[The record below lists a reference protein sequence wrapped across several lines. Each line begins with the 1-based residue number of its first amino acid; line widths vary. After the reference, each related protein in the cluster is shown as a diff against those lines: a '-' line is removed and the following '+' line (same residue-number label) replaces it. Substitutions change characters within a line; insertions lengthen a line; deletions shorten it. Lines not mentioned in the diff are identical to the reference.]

1 MADETIGIDIIL
13 NAGEAA
19 TSVKELRQSIKDL
32 QGAALKAGAE
42 GNDALASKF
51 TAAAGKARDRVADLN
66 KEINVLQD
74 TGSKLGAL
82 TAVGRNLAGGFAAAA
97 GASVLFG
104 NSQKD
109 VQEQIAKVQ
118 AATALLAGVQELA
131 DVGKQIRLVKIIA
144 LEKIETAQKY
154 LQIQAEEGGIIARNL
169 AAAAQWALNA
179 AMAANP
185 IGAVIVVVAA
195 LAVGLYALVTSTD
208 EAAEAAKKHADQLK
222 LYYKVQDEVVK
233 NLKEQQKLRAGGVN
247 DIEREIEVLKAAG
260 ASKEE
265 IYKKEQQLL
274 DKKIGDMR
282 VIAAVRVL
290 SADELN
296 ELADLNNKK
305 KVLKANFD
313 RENKESEEK
322 NKKEKEQK
330 NKEGKEKQEAL
341 DKEAAEK
348 ELSLRQQL
356 AQSIV
361 NSIADEREKEI
372 ANAQLSFRN
381 RYDAIVGN
389 GQTEIALRAQIK
401 EEERV
406 AMLALDTKFELQDA
420 EKKKAAEEKEKAE
433 KEKAKVASDKEKAD
447 EKKKAEDKIKLEMAV
462 RDAKITIAQN
472 TLTSL
477 GAIAKI
483 AGLNGQAALNFQKT
497 LALAQIGIDTATA
510 ISGLTRI
517 SFSPTHADN
526 LLNPLAPYL
535 KLAAGI
541 TSILGSMA
549 SAKALLSGS
558 GGAAPIMPSFDA
570 GGGGGGGSAPL
581 TPTSSNVGNTS
592 TTISESG
599 QVVAPMVVKAY
610 VVESEM
616 TQSQLHVKS
625 IVDKSQFP

>member
-195 LAVGLYALVTSTD
+195 LAVGLYALVKSTD
-208 EAAEAAKKHADQLK
+208 EAAEASKKHADQLK
-222 LYYKVQDEVVK
+222 LYYKVNEQVVK
-233 NLKEQQKLRAGGVN
+233 NLKEEQILRANGVN

-265 IYKKEQQLL
+265 IYNKEQQLL
-274 DKKIGDMR
+274 DKKIGDRR
-282 VIAAVRVL
+282 VIAAVRVM

-296 ELADLNNKK
+296 ELSDLNNQK
-305 KVLKANFD
+305 KVLEAKYLKELQDERNQKA
-313 RENKESEEK
+313 EEEK
-322 NKKEKEQK
+322 KKRDEKHQQELKDRKDIKEKIAALELDLEFSIEKTNKDKKEKDQKAKDDEMTNAIVDSNKKYEQAAK
-330 NKEGKEKQEAL
+330 TEKTIYDNKKLIDAQTLKDE
-341 DKEAAEK
+341 
-348 ELSLRQQL
+348 
-356 AQSIV
+356 QSI
-361 NSIADEREKEI
+361 
-372 ANAQLSFRN
+372 
-381 RYDAIVGN
+381 
-389 GQTEIALRAQIK
+389 
-401 EEERV
+401 
-406 AMLALDTKFELQDA
+406 
-420 EKKKAAEEKEKAE
+420 
-433 KEKAKVASDKEKAD
+433 
-447 EKKKAEDKIKLEMAV
+447 
-462 RDAKITIAQN
+462 RDAKLNIAQQTLN
-472 TLTSL
+472 GLTSL
-477 GAIAKI
+477 SKL
-483 AGLNGQAALNFQKT
+483 AGLKGKEAENLQK
-497 LALAQIGIDTATA
+497 ALAVVQIAIDTAKA
-510 ISGLTRI
+510 ISSTIAGATV
-517 SFSPTHADN
+517 A
-526 LLNPLAPYL
+526 A
-535 KLAAGI
+535 AAGGPAAPFLMVSYI
-541 TSILGSMA
+541 TSGIASVLGAMA
-549 SAKALLSGS
+549 SAKAALSSAGSSPAPDPSINVPGVS
-558 GGAAPIMPSFDA
+558 GGT
-570 GGGGGGGSAPL
+570 SAPL

>member
-195 LAVGLYALVTSTD
+195 LAVGLYALVKSTD
-208 EAAEAAKKHADQLK
+208 EAAEASKKHADQLK
-222 LYYKVQDEVVK
+222 LYYKVNEQVVK
-233 NLKEQQKLRAGGVN
+233 NLKEEQILRANGVN

-265 IYKKEQQLL
+265 IYNKEQQLL
-274 DKKIGDMR
+274 DKKIGDRR
-282 VIAAVRVL
+282 VIAAVRVM

-296 ELADLNNKK
+296 ELSDLNNQK
-305 KVLKANFD
+305 KVLEAKYLKELQDERNQKA
-313 RENKESEEK
+313 EEEK
-322 NKKEKEQK
+322 KKRDEKHQQELKDRKDIKEKIAALELDLEFSIEKTNKDKKEKDQKAKDDEMTNAIVDSNKKYEQAAK
-330 NKEGKEKQEAL
+330 TEKTIYDNKKLINAQTLKDE
-341 DKEAAEK
+341 
-348 ELSLRQQL
+348 
-356 AQSIV
+356 QSI
-361 NSIADEREKEI
+361 
-372 ANAQLSFRN
+372 
-381 RYDAIVGN
+381 
-389 GQTEIALRAQIK
+389 
-401 EEERV
+401 
-406 AMLALDTKFELQDA
+406 
-420 EKKKAAEEKEKAE
+420 
-433 KEKAKVASDKEKAD
+433 
-447 EKKKAEDKIKLEMAV
+447 
-462 RDAKITIAQN
+462 RDAKLNIAQQTLN
-472 TLTSL
+472 GLTSL
-477 GAIAKI
+477 SKL
-483 AGLNGQAALNFQKT
+483 AGLKGKEAENLQK
-497 LALAQIGIDTATA
+497 ALAVVQIAIDTAKA
-510 ISGLTRI
+510 ISSTIAGAT
-517 SFSPTHADN
+517 A
-526 LLNPLAPYL
+526 AA
-535 KLAAGI
+535 AAGGPAAPFLMVSYI
-541 TSILGSMA
+541 TSGIASVLGAMA
-549 SAKALLSGS
+549 SAKAALSSAGSSPAPDPSINVPGVS
-558 GGAAPIMPSFDA
+558 GGT
-570 GGGGGGGSAPL
+570 SAPL

>member
-208 EAAEAAKKHADQLK
+208 HAAESAKNHTDHLKRQSAALK
-222 LYYKVQDEVVK
+222 EVLK
-233 NLKEQQKLRAGGVN
+233 NLKEEQELAKDGVKN
-247 DIEREIEVLKAAG
+247 LERENELLKASG
-260 ASKEE
+260 ASKKD
-265 IYKKEQQLL
+265 IYES
-274 DKKIGDMR
+274 DKKI
-282 VIAAVRVL
+282 VEQKIKELTVQYAAIQTVRNL
-290 SADELN
+290 SVEEIN
-296 ELADLNNKK
+296 VKTDLYNKL
-305 KVLKANFD
+305 KVLEAAYLKD
-313 RENKESEEK
+313 IQDQKDKDKEISDKKEET
-322 NKKEKEQK
+322 KKEKEKQIEK
-330 NKEGKEKQEAL
+330 DRKERIEISNKEISDAQIAADEANGKLTDEKYIADQQEQSKRDQEDITKHIDQILKKRAL
-341 DKEAAEK
+341 DKK
-348 ELSLRQQL
+348 E
-356 AQSIV
+356 
-361 NSIADEREKEI
+361 
-372 ANAQLSFRN
+372 
-381 RYDAIVGN
+381 
-389 GQTEIALRAQIK
+389 
-401 EEERV
+401 
-406 AMLALDTKFELQDA
+406 
-420 EKKKAAEEKEKAE
+420 
-433 KEKAKVASDKEKAD
+433 
-447 EKKKAEDKIKLEMAV
+447 AEDKLKLETTI
-462 RDAKITIAQN
+462 RDAKLNIAQQTLN
-472 TLTSL
+472 GLTSL
-477 GAIAKI
+477 SKL
-483 AGLNGQAALNFQKT
+483 AGLKGKEAENLQK
-497 LALAQIGIDTATA
+497 ALAVVQIAIDTAKA
-510 ISGLTRI
+510 ISSTIAGAT
-517 SFSPTHADN
+517 A
-526 LLNPLAPYL
+526 AA
-535 KLAAGI
+535 AAGGPAAPFLMVSYI
-541 TSILGSMA
+541 TSGIASVLGAMA
-549 SAKALLSGS
+549 SAKAALSSAGSSPAPDPSINVPGVS
-558 GGAAPIMPSFDA
+558 GGT
-570 GGGGGGGSAPL
+570 SAPL

>member
-19 TSVKELRQSIKDL
+19 TSVKELRQNIKDL
-32 QGAALKAGAE
+32 QAAALKAGAE

-195 LAVGLYALVTSTD
+195 LAVGLYALATSTD
-208 EAAEAAKKHADQLK
+208 HAAESAKNHTDHLKRQSAALK
-222 LYYKVQDEVVK
+222 EVLK
-233 NLKEQQKLRAGGVN
+233 NLKEEQELAKDGVKN
-247 DIEREIEVLKAAG
+247 LERENELLKASG
-260 ASKEE
+260 ASKKD
-265 IYKKEQQLL
+265 IYES
-274 DKKIGDMR
+274 DKKIVEQKIKDIT
-282 VIAAVRVL
+282 VQYAAIQTVRNL
-290 SADELN
+290 SVEEIN
-296 ELADLNNKK
+296 IKTDLYNKL
-305 KVLKANFD
+305 KVLQAAYLKGLRDDAD
-313 RENKESEEK
+313 AEEEK
-322 NKKEKEQK
+322 NKKIEEGKKAEALKKRKELIIEIAKVEIDLQDSIDKTEKDKKDKEQK
-330 NKEGKEKQEAL
+330 AKDDEMTNAVVAADKKIQFAAKTEKTIYDNKKLL
-341 DKEAAEK
+341 DAQTLKDE
-348 ELSLRQQL
+348 
-356 AQSIV
+356 QSI
-361 NSIADEREKEI
+361 
-372 ANAQLSFRN
+372 
-381 RYDAIVGN
+381 
-389 GQTEIALRAQIK
+389 
-401 EEERV
+401 
-406 AMLALDTKFELQDA
+406 
-420 EKKKAAEEKEKAE
+420 
-433 KEKAKVASDKEKAD
+433 
-447 EKKKAEDKIKLEMAV
+447 
-462 RDAKITIAQN
+462 RDAKLNIAQQTLN
-472 TLTSL
+472 GLTSL
-477 GAIAKI
+477 SKL
-483 AGLNGQAALNFQKT
+483 AGLKGKEAENLQKG
-497 LALAQIGIDTATA
+497 LAIVQIAIDTAKA
-510 ISGLTRI
+510 ISSTIAGAT
-517 SFSPTHADN
+517 A
-526 LLNPLAPYL
+526 AA
-535 KLAAGI
+535 AAGGPAAPFLMVSYI
-541 TSILGSMA
+541 TSGIATVLGAMA
-549 SAKALLSGS
+549 SAKAALSSAGS
-558 GGAAPIMPSFDA
+558 SPAADPSINVP
-570 GGGGGGGSAPL
+570 GVSGGGGSAPL
-581 TPTSSNVGNTS
+581 TPTSSNAGNTS

-616 TQSQLHVKS
+616 TQTQLHVKS
-625 IVDKSQFP
+625 IVDKAQFP

>member
-195 LAVGLYALVTSTD
+195 LAVGLYALVKSTD
-208 EAAEAAKKHADQLK
+208 EAAEASKKHADQLK
-222 LYYKVQDEVVK
+222 LYYKVNEQVVK
-233 NLKEQQKLRAGGVN
+233 NLKEEQILRANGVN

-265 IYKKEQQLL
+265 IYNKEQQLL
-274 DKKIGDMR
+274 DKKIGDRR
-282 VIAAVRVL
+282 VIAAVRVM

-296 ELADLNNKK
+296 ELSDLNNQK
-305 KVLKANFD
+305 KVLEAKYLKELQDERNQKA
-313 RENKESEEK
+313 EEEK
-322 NKKEKEQK
+322 KKRDEKHQQELKDRKDIKEKIAALELDLEFSIEKTNKDKKEKDQKAKDDEMTNAIVDSNKKYEQAAK
-330 NKEGKEKQEAL
+330 TEKTIYDNKKLIDAQTLKDE
-341 DKEAAEK
+341 
-348 ELSLRQQL
+348 
-356 AQSIV
+356 QSI
-361 NSIADEREKEI
+361 
-372 ANAQLSFRN
+372 
-381 RYDAIVGN
+381 
-389 GQTEIALRAQIK
+389 
-401 EEERV
+401 
-406 AMLALDTKFELQDA
+406 
-420 EKKKAAEEKEKAE
+420 
-433 KEKAKVASDKEKAD
+433 
-447 EKKKAEDKIKLEMAV
+447 
-462 RDAKITIAQN
+462 RDAKLNIAQQTLN
-472 TLTSL
+472 GLTSL
-477 GAIAKI
+477 SKL
-483 AGLNGQAALNFQKT
+483 AGLKGKEAENLQK
-497 LALAQIGIDTATA
+497 ALAVVQIAIDTAKA
-510 ISGLTRI
+510 ISSTIAGAT
-517 SFSPTHADN
+517 A
-526 LLNPLAPYL
+526 AA
-535 KLAAGI
+535 AAGGPAAPFLMVSYI
-541 TSILGSMA
+541 TSGIASVLGAMA
-549 SAKALLSGS
+549 SAKAALSSAGSSPAPDPSINVPGVS
-558 GGAAPIMPSFDA
+558 GGT
-570 GGGGGGGSAPL
+570 SAPL